1 MKKQNI
7 LAIIQ
12 ARVDSVRF
20 PGKVLKKVKKLSIIE
35 ILHKRLSKSK
45 MISKIVVA
53 IPSDKSNQKLG
64 LFLKNKKIKVFKGNK
79 GNVLH
84 RYYSAAKKFD
94 ADIIIRITGDC
105 PLVDANLVDHAI
117 NIYQTKKCD
126 YVSNTILPTF
136 PDGLDVEVFSFKA
149 LKLANKLA
157 KTQDDKEHV
166 TTYIKNSK
174 KFQKINF
181 KHTKDYSKENW
192 TIDEQVDYDFFKK
205 IIEFYSPNIYF
216 SWLNLYKQIKKNKY
230 LKNKNS
236 IKIRDEGFRMQ
247 SGQKLWRRA
256 KTIIPGGN
264 MFLSKREDRILPNFW
279 PNYYSKA
286 KGCYVWDLDGKKY
299 TDMSLMGV
307 GTNIL
312 GYSNAKVDNFVI
324 DNIKKGNM
332 SSLNC
337 PEEVLLSEKLLELHP
352 WFQMVKLT
360 RTGGEANAVAVRIA
374 RAASKNKH
382 KVAICGYH
390 GWHDWYVAANLK
402 NKKNLNSHLLSG
414 IDSLGIPKKLRDTI
428 FTFEYNRIDQ
438 LKKIISQN
446 PDIGIIKMEVS
457 RNELPKNNFLKKIRQ
472 IATKKN
478 IILIFD
484 ECTSGFRETL
494 GGLHKKYKVYPDIA
508 IFGKALG
515 NGYAINAILGKKEIM
530 RFAEKTFISSTFWSE
545 RSGPSAALKTLE
557 IMEKTK
563 SWKLITKK
571 GIYIRNKWKKMAKK
585 YNLKISI
592 SGLPALSTF
601 NIKSKQNIAYKT
613 LITQE
618 MLKSGYLASNS
629 IYLCVNHTKE
639 IIDKYLMNLNRIFK
653 TIKDCEKNNNILNYL
668 DGPVCKTHFKRLN

>member
-1 MKKQNI
+1 
-7 LAIIQ
+7 
-12 ARVDSVRF
+12 
-20 PGKVLKKVKKLSIIE
+20 
-35 ILHKRLSKSK
+35 
-45 MISKIVVA
+45 
-53 IPSDKSNQKLG
+53 
-64 LFLKNKKIKVFKGNK
+64 
-79 GNVLH
+79 
-84 RYYSAAKKFD
+84 
-94 ADIIIRITGDC
+94 
-105 PLVDANLVDHAI
+105 
-117 NIYQTKKCD
+117 
-126 YVSNTILPTF
+126 
-136 PDGLDVEVFSFKA
+136 
-149 LKLANKLA
+149 
-157 KTQDDKEHV
+157 
-166 TTYIKNSK
+166 
-174 KFQKINF
+174 
-181 KHTKDYSKENW
+181 
-192 TIDEQVDYDFFKK
+192 
-205 IIEFYSPNIYF
+205 
-216 SWLNLYKQIKKNKY
+216 
-230 LKNKNS
+230 
-236 IKIRDEGFRMQ
+236 MQ